1 MLLILF
7 LENSF
12 KLFLCKS
19 LIINDIIIIH
29 NKSFKMDEISKK
41 NEGFIGFF
49 DWLRISEE
57 DIVGIRMFFFDDLA
71 YTASLLEK
79 SYVKGVFDN
88 RSIEILF
95 KGDSFDLD
103 LSGDQDFTENYVYKS
118 DTGEYLIM
126 FRLDHLTENEFHSLL
141 AFCEVINE
149 EDLKNN

>member
-57 DIVGIRMFFFDDLA
+57 NIVGIRVYFFDDLA
-71 YTASLLEK
+71 YTACLLER
-79 SYVKGVFDN
+79 SYAKGVFNN

-95 KGDSFDLD
+95 KGDSFDFN

-126 FRLDHLTENEFHSLL
+126 FRLDHLTENEFHSLSE
-141 AFCEVINE
+141 FCEVINE
-149 EDLKNN
+149 DAVKNN